1 MKYSLI
7 ALRNTRHALGSV
19 RYDKIA
25 DAFLSGGV
33 FLDEVLV
40 LPYDGASELA
50 AALTRLSYE
59 CDGVF
64 LTCDGVL
71 LSYLKDA
78 VSVFCEGRFSGDFI
92 TETEKCLFAVLPA
105 SDAGADLVCGEVIPL
120 IDKRRRKRYDRMV
133 IRTVAAPSELLRTTV
148 ASAENISGGKLSYN
162 LSEKFGDGRLEII
175 YDSETPKMLAD
186 EVLRVAATQLNDFMY
201 AMEDIPLA
209 RRLYDVLK
217 LRRLRLATAESF
229 TGGGV
234 GRALVEIS
242 GASAFFYEGLNTYDN
257 QSKINR
263 LGVSPYTIKSH
274 GAVSDEVAYEMAAGL
289 IAQGNCDVA
298 VATTGI
304 AGPKSDGSDKPVG
317 LCFIAVGTKEKVR
330 VYRYQLEGD
339 REKITE
345 TAINLALF
353 LTYKEIK

>member
-1 MKYSLI
+1 MKYALI

-33 FLDEVLV
+33 FLDEVV
-40 LPYDGASELA
+40 ALPYDGASELA

-71 LSYLKDA
+71 LPFVKDA
-78 VSVFCEGRFSGDFI
+78 IGALCQGQYYGDFVA
-92 TETEKCLFAVLPA
+92 ETEKCLYAVIPA
-105 SDAGADLVCGEVIPL
+105 TDAGVELVRAEVIPAV
-120 IDKRRRKRYDRMV
+120 DKRRRKRYERMV
-133 IRTVAAPSELLRTTV
+133 VKTVYAPAEALRNAV
-148 ASAENISGGKLSYN
+148 SSAENISAGKLSYS
-162 LSEKFGDGRLEII
+162 LSERFGDAKLEVI
-175 YDSETPKMLAD
+175 YDSDTPKMLID
-186 EVLRVAATQLNDFMY
+186 DVMRVIVTQLNDY
-201 AMEDIPLA
+201 IYVMEDISLA
-209 RRLYDVLK
+209 QRLYDVLK
-217 LRRLRLATAESF
+217 LRRMRFATAESF

-234 GRALVEIS
+234 GRALVEIP
-242 GASAFFYEGLNTYDN
+242 GASSFFYEGVNTYDN
-257 QSKINR
+257 QSKIER
-263 LGVSPYTIKSH
+263 LGVSPYTLKSH

-289 IAQGNCDVA
+289 IGQGHCDVA

-304 AGPKSDGSDKPVG
+304 AGPKSDNTDKPVG
-317 LCFIAVGTKEKVR
+317 LCYIAVGTAEKVR

-339 REKITE
+339 REKITQ